1 MEQIIKAVLF
11 VILILALG
19 LASTS
24 TGLLAQEWIYYPWEY
39 CPLCNLGLD
48 GSIIGTTGL
57 AFATVIELIGYASGR
72 STT

>member
-1 MEQIIKAVLF
+1 MERIIKAVLF

-24 TGLLAQEWIYYPWEY
+24 TRLLAQEWIYYPWEY

-48 GSIIGTTGL
+48 GLDGL
-57 AFATVIELIGYASGR
+57 DFEY
-72 STT
+72 